1 MEEMTMKD
9 TIENTEV
16 IQSPETTEPVE
27 VPETMEVSETAEVSD
42 TLESSETSQEEAD
55 KKPGKKKEK
64 TAEKIIAQRT
74 RPLKLL
80 AANLKGMVLFQVLYR
95 IVTMLIFF
103 PVLIYVERA
112 LLVVNNS
119 STLTQ
124 ANAIKAMMNPMTWM
138 VLIVMWFL
146 MSVFI
151 SIEQFG
157 TYSIL
162 HASFTGQKNIT
173 AREAF
178 DNAVD
183 ILVRNMKTSFFLL
196 MLYILFLYPFS
207 DLLNTSSITRFF
219 TMPGFITEHF
229 EKYPLIGAGY
239 NLLTLVLGMGALRL
253 AFVMP
258 AMVTEKLDFKNAA
271 KRSWQLNKFKSRV
284 KLMLALISYVALL
297 SIAAVIVSILIG
309 VIMLLG
315 VLWLEPG
322 VDPDVILNDTTLSV
336 VVMVLFMV
344 FGWFAQPMVCSVC
357 ASRYYRAVLKEGF
370 EPEPYNI
377 ENKHILQQRWPRIVW
392 AVFCVICMYFS
403 IPNRYQQFKWII
415 KGDTQGVMIMAHRG
429 YSGVAPENT
438 IPAFEAAYDA
448 GATAV
453 ELDVQ
458 MTKDGKIV
466 VLHDDNVKRTTGVDA
481 NIWEVTYDE
490 IKNLDNGSFFS
501 AEFAGTRIPTLEE
514 VLQYARGK
522 LYLNIEIKRNGHDDG
537 IEDKVVEIIRKNEFQ
552 NYCDITSMDYDTLA
566 YIHSKYPDILLAYT
580 STVGIGDLQSLDD
593 VQIISIQETFATYDN
608 VKALHLAG
616 KKVFVWTV
624 NESSTMERLV
634 GLNVDAI
641 LTNNVEAASEVMA
654 NHHGI
659 SDFLKRLDQILYY
672 FS

>member
-16 IQSPETTEPVE
+16 IESPETTEPAE

-42 TLESSETSQEEAD
+42 TLESSEASQEETY
-55 KKPGKKKEK
+55 KNPGKKKE
-64 TAEKIIAQRT
+64 TSPEKINAQRT

-124 ANAIKAMMNPMTWM
+124 ANAIKAMMNPLTWM

-162 HASFTGQKNIT
+162 HASFTGQKNVT

-183 ILVRNMKTSFFLL
+183 ILVRNMRTSFFLL

-297 SIAAVIVSILIG
+297 SIVAVIVGILIG

-322 VDPDVILNDTTLSV
+322 IDPDVILNDTTLSI

-357 ASRYYRAVLKEGF
+357 ASRYYRAVLAEGF
-370 EPEPYNI
+370 EPERICRDATYKDGI
-377 ENKHILQQRWPRIVW
+377 IFFVRIV
-392 AVFCVICMYFS
+392 
-403 IPNRYQQFKWII
+403 
-415 KGDTQGVMIMAHRG
+415 
-429 YSGVAPENT
+429 
-438 IPAFEAAYDA
+438 
-448 GATAV
+448 
-453 ELDVQ
+453 
-458 MTKDGKIV
+458 
-466 VLHDDNVKRTTGVDA
+466 
-481 NIWEVTYDE
+481 
-490 IKNLDNGSFFS
+490 
-501 AEFAGTRIPTLEE
+501 
-514 VLQYARGK
+514 
-522 LYLNIEIKRNGHDDG
+522 
-537 IEDKVVEIIRKNEFQ
+537 
-552 NYCDITSMDYDTLA
+552 
-566 YIHSKYPDILLAYT
+566 
-580 STVGIGDLQSLDD
+580 
-593 VQIISIQETFATYDN
+593 
-608 VKALHLAG
+608 
-616 KKVFVWTV
+616 
-624 NESSTMERLV
+624 
-634 GLNVDAI
+634 
-641 LTNNVEAASEVMA
+641 
-654 NHHGI
+654 
-659 SDFLKRLDQILYY
+659 
-672 FS
+672 